1 MTLHGFADAGE
12 TAWGIAIYIR
22 FFNIITKLYQSCL
35 IYSTTRVAPT
45 KGKLSIPRKE
55 LNAVVLVRAKLLYIA
70 NSLEIPLDNLF
81 AHTDSL
87 VSMHWINKDKNNL
100 KTYVSNR
107 VEKIQQTNI
116 QIVFVPGKQNPAD
129 LVSKP
134 KPSKEYIDNTF
145 WNLGPTFLHQSDNT
159 WLEKYKMD
167 TVIQNNLPDTIAN
180 DFQKEFKQIPEINIF
195 SSNIKPEAPGGIYG
209 VMYKY
214 NNYYTI
220 LNVVAQCFRI
230 IHLMSTKIKS
240 DERKSQIRKGY
251 ELSRIPT
258 DISDSMT
265 PEDQRR
271 IYITPSAK
279 EIKFA
284 RDFLIRESQKLSY
297 PEEYKALQNNQQIS
311 EKSSLIKLNPT
322 LKDGLMII

>member
-1 MTLHGFADAGE
+1 MKWLNEIKEAAKFQVNRYIFKGLKIIPNRKEVTLHGFADAGE

-55 LNAVVLVRAKLLYIA
+55 LNAVVLVCAKLLYIA

-134 KPSKEYIDNTF
+134 KPS
-145 WNLGPTFLHQSDNT
+145 
-159 WLEKYKMD
+159 
-167 TVIQNNLPDTIAN
+167 
-180 DFQKEFKQIPEINIF
+180 
-195 SSNIKPEAPGGIYG
+195 
-209 VMYKY
+209 
-214 NNYYTI
+214 
-220 LNVVAQCFRI
+220 
-230 IHLMSTKIKS
+230 
-240 DERKSQIRKGY
+240 
-251 ELSRIPT
+251 
-258 DISDSMT
+258 
-265 PEDQRR
+265 
-271 IYITPSAK
+271 
-279 EIKFA
+279 
-284 RDFLIRESQKLSY
+284 
-297 PEEYKALQNNQQIS
+297 
-311 EKSSLIKLNPT
+311 
-322 LKDGLMII
+322 